1 MEYRMPVTYAVYQ
14 VEPGGYA
21 DEPLTAGVA
30 PDLETATRRTELGY
44 FKGREPETKV
54 VDEITAD
61 ITVRKPQY
69 ARYKVIVLKSD

>member
-1 MEYRMPVTYAVYQ
+1 MPVTYAVYQ

-61 ITVRKPQY
+61 ITVRKPRY